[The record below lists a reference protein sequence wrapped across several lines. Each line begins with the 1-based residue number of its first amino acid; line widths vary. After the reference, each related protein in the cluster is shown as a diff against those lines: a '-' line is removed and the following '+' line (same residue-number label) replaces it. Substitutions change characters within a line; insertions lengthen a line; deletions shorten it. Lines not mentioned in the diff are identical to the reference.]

1 MGARTHLSGGQCSC
15 GRDRRGFTLVELLV
29 VIAIIG
35 VLVALLLPA
44 VQAAREAARRMQCTN
59 KLKQISLACHNF
71 EDSRKTLPE
80 ANIVRAVGPQTGK
93 NDHAET
99 WTISILPYIEG
110 GNLFQIWDPNVSN
123 VSPDATSPNMARL
136 RQQKMPIYICPSD
149 GSNFD
154 VLTPASGP
162 GGDYGFGRP
171 LFRPSNYRANAG
183 TTFGG
188 KAGFTSATGGDT
200 GGDAN
205 WDDAWNSQAW
215 WLFHN
220 KGEWRGPI
228 YGVDKRL
235 NNPPTTSGT
244 PTGPRNMQAARLAEI
259 SDGTSNTLM
268 IGEYATKT
276 QPDRRTFWA
285 YAYTSFNTSVVTIG
299 QTRTLIPDFVLC
311 SNTPPTTNG
320 NNQCKRGWGSF
331 HAGKVINFAF
341 VDGSVR
347 GITPNVD
354 MNTVL
359 PSLGSI
365 GGGET
370 IQGNF

>member
-1 MGARTHLSGGQCSC
+1 
-15 GRDRRGFTLVELLV
+15 
-29 VIAIIG
+29 
-35 VLVALLLPA
+35 
-44 VQAAREAARRMQCTN
+44 MQCTN
-59 KLKQISLACHNF
+59 KLKQIALACHNF
-71 EDSRKTLPE
+71 EDSRKFLPE
-80 ANIVRAVGPQTGK
+80 GNVVRAVGPQTGK
-93 NDHAET
+93 NDHVET
-99 WTISILPYIEG
+99 WSISILPYMEG

-136 RQQKMPIYICPSD
+136 RQQKMPNYNCPSD
-149 GSNFD
+149 AQQFAPI
-154 VLTPASGP
+154 TPDSGP

-171 LFRPSNYRANAG
+171 LFAPSNYRANAG

-205 WDDAWNSQAW
+205 WDDAWNGQALWLSQ
-215 WLFHN
+215 N
-220 KGEWRGPI
+220 KSEWKGPI
-228 YGVDKRL
+228 YGVDKR
-235 NNPPTTSGT
+235 G
-244 PTGPRNMQAARLAEI
+244 NMQAARLAEI
-259 SDGTSNTLM
+259 SDGTSNTIM
-268 IGEYATKT
+268 FGEYATKT
-276 QPDRRTFWA
+276 QPGRRTFWA
-285 YAYTSFNTSVVTIG
+285 YAYSSYNTSVITIG

-354 MNTVL
+354 VNTVL
-359 PSLGSI
+359 PALGSSA
-365 GGGET
+365 GGESNT
-370 IQGNF
+370 GNF